1 MSSCFVVVA
10 FPNFLEVRFSVSGCG
25 PGHTALS
32 VHAGAGIGQMDPE
45 VPPISAILWCCEYA
59 VWEFVPWVCIYLRWI
74 LFIHVYPCFATQ
86 RTENWLWQPGSSIW
100 SGLIRK
106 TGKRAFLHLWR
117 LLARSKK
124 YLWSFIWWYF
134 LKYFFNVESVICLYI
149 EVIILGQDNFFEW

>member
-1 MSSCFVVVA
+1 MSLCFVVVA

-25 PGHTALS
+25 PRHTALS

-59 VWEFVPWVCIYLRWI
+59 VWEFVPWVCIYVRWI
-74 LFIHVYPCFATQ
+74 LLIHVYPCFATQ

-106 TGKRAFLHLWR
+106 TVKRALLHLWR

-124 YLWSFIWWYF
+124 YLWSFIWWW
-134 LKYFFNVESVICLYI
+134 FFFKC
-149 EVIILGQDNFFEW
+149 FFKVFF